1 MKKLFALLLT
11 LCMILALTA
20 CGGAKAA
27 LAGTWTGTVDA
38 AQYILEDNPEMK
50 DYLKAAPVA
59 ITLELTADGKYTLT
73 SDGTTM
79 LPDFKQALRSYLEA
93 TCEEQG
99 ITVEQLEDAV
109 KMTLDE
115 YIDSYF
121 EDVDM
126 SDLNETVSGLYTA
139 TDGKITFDPGNPNQV
154 DGTWS
159 GDSMSFTIDIGE
171 VTLTRK

>member
-1 MKKLFALLLT
+1 MKKLFTLILALCL
-11 LCMILALTA
+11 ILALTA

-38 AQYILEDNPEMK
+38 ARYILEDNPEMK

>member
-1 MKKLFALLLT
+1 MKKLFALILA

-20 CGGAKAA
+20 CGGAAKAV
-27 LAGTWTGTVDA
+27 AGTWTGTVDA
-38 AQYILEDNPEMK
+38 AKYIVEETPEMK
-50 DYLKAAPVA
+50 DYLKSAPVA
-59 ITLELTADGKYTLT
+59 VTLELTADGKYTLT

-79 LPDFKQALRSYLEA
+79 IPDFKKALRSYLEA
-93 TCEEQG
+93 SCEEQG

-126 SDLNETVSGLYTA
+126 SDLNESISGIYTA
-139 TDGKITFDPGNPNQV
+139 TDGKITFDPGNTDQV
-154 DGTWS
+154 EGTWS
-159 GDSMSFTIDIGE
+159 GDSMSFTIDIGD